1 MSSIR
6 DVARA
11 AGVSVATVSR
21 ALATPEKVSNASLKK
36 VKEAVE
42 SIGYKPNLMAR
53 SFRSARAYA
62 IVVLVPDITNPFF
75 STVIQAIGDVAQTR
89 GYAVL
94 LGDTRESSTR
104 EQEYVNRVETR
115 LADGVIQ
122 LRPQSM
128 SLSASDIP
136 WVNACGCI
144 DTPTPSVRIDNIKSA
159 RTMVDYL
166 LSLGHQRIGV
176 ISGLP
181 DNPHAIE
188 RLEGYRQSIATAG
201 LTFEEDL
208 VAYGDFT
215 MQSGQ
220 EAAHQFYA
228 MADRPTAVYC
238 MNDQMAMG
246 AIQTFKSKGIRIPQ
260 EMSVTGFDDIHY
272 AQYWDPGLTTVAQP
286 ADEIGRIAA
295 EMLLNIIEGQEL
307 PQPEVILPTQFIV
320 RGSTT
325 PIKLK
330 AAPTA

>member
-1 MSSIR
+1 
-6 DVARA
+6 
-11 AGVSVATVSR
+11 
-21 ALATPEKVSNASLKK
+21 
-36 VKEAVE
+36 
-42 SIGYKPNLMAR
+42 
-53 SFRSARAYA
+53 
-62 IVVLVPDITNPFF
+62 
-75 STVIQAIGDVAQTR
+75 
-89 GYAVL
+89 
-94 LGDTRESSTR
+94 
-104 EQEYVNRVETR
+104 
-115 LADGVIQ
+115 
-122 LRPQSM
+122 
-128 SLSASDIP
+128 
-136 WVNACGCI
+136 
-144 DTPTPSVRIDNIKSA
+144 
-159 RTMVDYL
+159 MVDYL